1 MIPLDTLL
9 LFVLACIPVAIAP
22 GPSVALIVTTA
33 LTSGTRAGVFV
44 VAGVEVGYLVHVLA
58 AALGLSAVLA
68 TSAEAF
74 TVVRVLGAAYLIWLG
89 IQAWRSKNVTSLGAI
104 RPTHGAVPQSKK
116 NFRKGLLVGALNPKT
131 AIFFL
136 AFLPVFVNP
145 SAGPALGQFLT
156 LGLTFVVLAAVPDT
170 AWALGASGLRRVMP
184 RVKLRT
190 MERISGTV
198 MFGLAGYALVTA
210 TGSPAASTH

>member
-1 MIPLDTLL
+1 MSLDTFL
-9 LFVLACIPVAIAP
+9 LFVLACVPVVIAP

-33 LTSGTRAGVFV
+33 LTSGARAGAFV

-58 AALGLSAVLA
+58 ATLGLSAVLA

-89 IQAWRSKNVTSLGAI
+89 IQAWRSKNLTPLGELGRA
-104 RPTHGAVPQSKK
+104 PSAVLKTQR
-116 NFRKGLLVGALNPKT
+116 NFRKGLLVGVLNPKT

-136 AFLPVFVNP
+136 AFLPIFVDP
-145 SAGPALGQFLT
+145 SAGPALGQFIV
-156 LGLTFVVLAAVPDT
+156 LGLTFVILAAVPDT
-170 AWALGASGLRRVMP
+170 AWALGASGLRRVVP

-198 MFGLAGYALVTA
+198 MFGLAGYGLVSA
-210 TGSPAASTH
+210 TSPPMVATR